1 MIFLQRYWHDSMT
14 TPLAKQKL
22 KFPAAVPIENQ
33 AALDWRQK
41 QRKTVLSAA
50 CARQTVRPRP
60 SVGRRFAARTL
71 KNVFHVCA
79 ALYNVPIPP
88 GVSTNLWCRPQRW
101 RSKKHVP
108 SARNASCSCKGG
120 DYVHGGRCT
129 QWKDTTSPFSP
140 TIIFWISALINTVGK
155 HVRPSTPLAPLS
167 ATTICSTISSVDEEC
182 SIPILPR
189 VRYRNTVWKQTRD
202 F

>member
-1 MIFLQRYWHDSMT
+1 MYNTFGRLGYTNMPPTVQTSRTSRNFMIFLQRYWHDSMT

-88 GVSTNLWCRPQRW
+88 GVSTNLWCRRQRW

-120 DYVHGGRCT
+120 DYVPSSDERKTRGKKRKMSGGFPGIYSSKRNDNSQIEET
-129 QWKDTTSPFSP
+129 EQKRM
-140 TIIFWISALINTVGK
+140 FWQS
-155 HVRPSTPLAPLS
+155 PLS
-167 ATTICSTISSVDEEC
+167 
-182 SIPILPR
+182 
-189 VRYRNTVWKQTRD
+189 
-202 F
+202 